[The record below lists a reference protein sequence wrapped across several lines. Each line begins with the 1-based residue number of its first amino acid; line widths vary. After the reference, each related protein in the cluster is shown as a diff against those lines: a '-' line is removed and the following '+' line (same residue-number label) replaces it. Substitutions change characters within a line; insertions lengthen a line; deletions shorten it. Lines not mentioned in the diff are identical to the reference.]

1 MSSDAKPDA
10 HPQRR
15 WLAIG
20 IGLAAAAGAL
30 SLMIARAQTAPAP
43 VPAAV
48 VELTAADVTMPQVR
62 ELSLSIPLTGALR
75 PREWTTVKMKVAGEI
90 QQILVREGELVKK
103 GQVIARMDTL
113 DFQSRLDEKIA
124 DLEGGRAQLALA
136 EKNRANQL
144 ALLQQKFISQN
155 AFDSTQS
162 TLQVNEARLKALE
175 AQVRLA
181 RKALDDTV
189 VRAPIGGIVSQRLA
203 QPGEKLP
210 VDAKLVELMDLA
222 ELEVEAAVP
231 ASDIPSIRIGQQVS
245 FLVEGFGAREFRGS
259 VGRINPATQAG
270 SRSIFVYA
278 LIPNADGAL
287 KGGMFAKGA
296 VTVSRVERA
305 LVVPL
310 SAVRIEEGQAV
321 VYRVTGSSLQ
331 RQPVRLGLRN
341 EDDGVVQ
348 VVEGLDAQSQIVKT
362 NLGALRAGAQVKIA
376 APRPAATAV
385 RQ

>member
-1 MSSDAKPDA
+1 MPSDAKPDA
-10 HPQRR
+10 RRQRR

-20 IGLAAAAGAL
+20 TGLALTAGAL
-30 SLMIARAQTAPAP
+30 SLMLVRAQTAPA
-43 VPAAV
+43 VAPAAV
-48 VELTAADVTMPQVR
+48 VELAAADLTAPQLR
-62 ELSLSIPLTGALR
+62 DLSVSIPLTGALR
-75 PREWTTVKMKVAGEI
+75 PREWTTVKMRVAGEI
-90 QQILVREGELVKK
+90 QQILVREGEAVKK
-103 GQVIARMDTL
+103 GQVIARLDTL

-175 AQVRLA
+175 AQVKLA

-210 VDAKLVELMDLA
+210 VDAKLFELMDLG

-231 ASDIPSIRIGQQVS
+231 AGDIPSIRIGQEVS
-245 FLVEGFGAREFRGS
+245 FLVEGFGAREFKGR

-296 VTVSRVERA
+296 VTVNRVERA

-310 SAVRIEEGQAV
+310 SAVRTEEGQAV
-321 VYRVTGSSLQ
+321 VYRVAGSTLQ
-331 RQPVRLGLRN
+331 RLPVKLGLRN

-348 VVEGLDAQSQIVKT
+348 IVEGLDAQSQIVKT
-362 NLGALRAGAQVKIA
+362 NLGALRAGAQVKM
-376 APRPAATAV
+376 APTRPAGAAAG
-385 RQ
+385 R